1 MTRHGSRYA
10 GLAAVLAVL
19 LLMPATAGGQGARV
33 HVGEN
38 VRAGTDADP
47 LRGRDAPAV
56 AVNPADPRHIV
67 LIDEDFI
74 AGQCDYHVTFD
85 GGRTWTDGHLQ
96 APPDFA
102 NPPCRTFDSGGY
114 AHFNQSVAFG
124 TGQNVYVTFA
134 SHRGPQQ
141 RPESRII
148 QGEGDSILVA
158 RSTDGG
164 RTFSP
169 AVVAIQGSPES
180 QPYYIRPGLGVEPR
194 PDGDRIYISAW
205 GVIVTSG
212 GAGGGGGDRRL
223 VTTVSHDG
231 GLTWAPPVDA
241 QAPGEAVREPTEPVV
256 GSDGAVYVGWRNR
269 DPAPAPNHI
278 IVAKS
283 VDQGAT
289 WARSQAGEVTGPG
302 ISNNGGFP
310 RLAIDKR
317 TNALYLVY
325 QGLNFGDLDI
335 IFQRSTDGG
344 QTWSP
349 PTRVNDDARGNG
361 AAQVAPH
368 ISVAPNGRIDLVWFD
383 RRGGYTFT
391 GLDPDSRGQGDI
403 YYTSSSDGG
412 LTFSANRRVTDRALN
427 LDVGLNARVG
437 SYIWY
442 GPELAPIGDDRVLI
456 VWPDGRLGS
465 VDTETQD
472 IFMATVDLAA
482 AGPAA
487 VEHLARPSPVN
498 FSVLL
503 SQLAYPGGSERVG
516 RNDPSKL
523 VIVNE
528 DDVPAAL
535 IGASLARAVF
545 GPLLL
550 SPKGGLTK
558 ELREEVDRVGPAGV
572 YLIGDE
578 ERLSAKVEND
588 VKAAGVG
595 NVVRLTGPTPAET
608 ARAAADVFDLRTAE
622 AKAKGEVAAINTA
635 VVVNPESDDASA
647 GVALAA
653 ALRAPV
659 LFSGRDAVPTATTDA
674 IQALKA
680 KATLVVGGTGS
691 VGDSVLAQLPAAK
704 RLGGGDAA
712 ATNAAVAREWK
723 DRNLAVNQV
732 YVSDLSRPMDQ
743 AVVAA
748 AVSRIGAL
756 PLATPGASPDQ
767 AEPILAALQLTP
779 TVDRIFVAR
788 SRSASGANPLLIGAS
803 IVLAVAGI
811 VLLLLALDRRRKAAV
826 PEPTAPDAAP
836 VAR

>member
-1 MTRHGSRYA
+1 VA
-10 GLAAVLAVL
+10 ALLASL
-19 LLMPATAGGQGARV
+19 LLPVTAAGGQATGSTVR
-33 HVGEN
+33 VGEN
-38 VRAGTDADP
+38 IRVGTDADP

-74 AGQCDYHVTFD
+74 AGQCDYHVSFD

-164 RTFSP
+164 RTFSQ

-194 PDGDRIYISAW
+194 PEGDRLYISAW
-205 GVIVTSG
+205 GVLLTSG

-231 GLTWAPPVDA
+231 GVTWAPPVDA
-241 QAPGEAVREPTEPVV
+241 QGPGEAVREPTRPVV

-269 DPAPAPNHI
+269 DAAPAPNHI
-278 IVAKS
+278 VVAKS

-289 WARSQAGEVTGPG
+289 WTRSQAGEVTGPG

-310 RLAIDKR
+310 RLAINR
-317 TNALYLVY
+317 RSNALYLVY
-325 QGLNFGDLDI
+325 QGLNWGDLDI
-335 IFQRSTDGG
+335 VFQRSTDGG
-344 QTWSP
+344 QTWSAP
-349 PTRVNDDARGNG
+349 LRVNDDAQGNG
-361 AAQVAPH
+361 AIQLAPH
-368 ISVAPNGRIDLVWFD
+368 ISVAPDGRIDVVWFD

-391 GLDPDSRGQGDI
+391 GLDPASRGAGDI
-403 YYTSSSDGG
+403 YWASSSDGG
-412 LTFSANRRVTDRALN
+412 QKFSTNRRVNDRALN

-442 GPELAPIGDDRVLI
+442 GPELAPLGDDRVVV
-456 VWPDGRLGS
+456 VWGDPRLGS

-482 AGPAA
+482 TGPAP
-487 VEHLARPSPVN
+487 VERLPRPNPVN
-498 FSVLL
+498 FSILL

-516 RNDPSKL
+516 RNEPSKL

-528 DDVPAAL
+528 DDATGAL
-535 IGASLARAVF
+535 VGASLARAVF

-550 SPKGGLTK
+550 SPGGGLTTA
-558 ELREEVDRVGPAGV
+558 LRDEVDRVGPAGA

-578 ERLSAKVEND
+578 SRLSAKVVSDLEA
-588 VKAAGVG
+588 VGVRD
-595 NVVRLTGPTPAET
+595 VVRLTGATPADM
-608 ARAAADVFDLRTAE
+608 ARAAAEVFDVRTAE
-622 AKAKGEVAAINTA
+622 ARTAGEVAAIDTA
-635 VVVNPESDDASA
+635 VVVNPDSEDART

-659 LFSGRDAVPTATTDA
+659 LFTGRDTVPAATTEV
-674 IQALKA
+674 ITSLKA
-680 KATLVVGGTGS
+680 RATLVVGGP
-691 VGDSVLAQLPAAK
+691 DSVAQAVLSRLPSAK
-704 RLGGGDAA
+704 RLGGADAA
-712 ATNAAVAREWK
+712 ATNAAVAREWR

-732 YVSDLSRPMDQ
+732 YVADLSRPMDL

-748 AVSRIGAL
+748 AVGRIGAL
-756 PLATPGASPDQ
+756 PLATPGAGVEDAQ
-767 AEPILAALQLTP
+767 RIVADLGLAEM
-779 TVDRIFVAR
+779 VDRVFVAQ
-788 SRSASGANPLLIGAS
+788 SRSAGGVNVVVIVVSA
-803 IVLAVAGI
+803 VLAVAGI
-811 VLLLLALDRRRKAAV
+811 VLLLAALRRRRREGPPVPTTHDPAAV
-826 PEPTAPDAAP
+826 
-836 VAR
+836 AR